1 MINTV
6 YQTTYIFDQNLLD
19 FSNEGVFS
27 NLRLKTNDFLF
38 LALSFSY
45 PGSPVQAVF
54 HYSNEF
60 LIGELVIMINIKD
73 FENGVNKVTCELLPR
88 GHVHCSRKLIC

>member
-1 MINTV
+1 MT
-6 YQTTYIFDQNLLD
+6 FF
-19 FSNEGVFS
+19 FS
-27 NLRLKTNDFLF
+27 
-38 LALSFSY
+38 AMSFSY

-73 FENGVNKVTCELLPR
+73 FENGVNKVTRELLPR